1 MVRAASASSAFSSM
15 RATAARSRSEAR
27 SRLSPSRLS
36 KELACACSAKDI
48 APVGRDCR
56 GYANSARGR
65 NPRYY
70 VDYAAVSVPLEIGL
84 SGLPEEKGKVIGG
97 LAPALLLGGAYA
109 VTGVVV
115 EVEQDRL
122 AGGRGGAEPC
132 RHLRRMPVV
141 DSRIVHAVHEHHGRV
156 GDTLLHVVVAAH
168 GEECAEFVFLRH
180 RAELRDVRYAVG
192 GRLGADHVKRADDWH
207 DRREKIRA
215 LGHRPADEDAAR
227 AAAHDAK
234 PRARRVLL
242 RDQVF
247 RGGDEVLPGVG
258 LRRLVAR
265 LVPVVAVD
273 AAAANVRPRVDA
285 AALEPREPRRRVV
298 RLLGKAVRAV
308 AVEQRR
314 IGAVELDVGAMDDGG
329 GDLAAVVPRPFTSV
343 TTRPS
348 GASNGPSG
356 CS

>member
-70 VDYAAVSVPLEIGL
+70 VDYAAVSVPLEVGL
-84 SGLPEEKGKVIGG
+84 SGLPQEEGKVIGG
-97 LAPALLLGGAYA
+97 LALALLLGGADA

-122 AGGRGGAEPC
+122 AGGRGGPEPC
-132 RHLRRMPVV
+132 RHFCRMPIV
-141 DSRIVHAVHEHHGRV
+141 DSRIVHPVHEHDGRV
-156 GDTLLHVVVAAH
+156 GDALLHMVVAAY
-168 GEECAEFVFLRH
+168 GEERAEFVFLRD

-192 GRLGADHVKRADDWH
+192 GRLGADHVERADHRH
-207 DRREKIRA
+207 DRREEIRP
-215 LGHRPADEDAAR
+215 LGHRPADEDATR
-227 AAAHDAK
+227 TAAHDAE
-234 PRARRVLL
+234 PRAGRVLV

-247 RGGDEVLPGVG
+247 GGGDEVLPGVG
-258 LRRLVAR
+258 LGGLVAR
-265 LVPVVAVD
+265 LVPVVAVY
-273 AAAANVRPRVDA
+273 AAAAHVRHRVDA
-285 AALEPREPRRRVV
+285 AAL
-298 RLLGKAVRAV
+298 
-308 AVEQRR
+308 
-314 IGAVELDVGAMDDGG
+314 
-329 GDLAAVVPRPFTSV
+329 
-343 TTRPS
+343 
-348 GASNGPSG
+348 
-356 CS
+356 